1 MLRFVK
7 IKNNKDVVSFV
18 IMTAAISIVFSVI
31 LTVISLSIAN
41 PEALIYPSTYFVSVL
56 VPLIVA
62 PIVAT
67 TTARLVLQLEQTKN
81 QLEVINQI
89 DSLTNIYNRRFFW
102 ERTQQ
107 ELELAQKQDYP
118 VALILF
124 DIDNF
129 KTFNDTYG
137 HMLGDEILKL
147 CASTAANSI
156 RKSDYI
162 ARYGGEEFVVFLKD
176 CNAENAKRTAER
188 IRKNI
193 CAIEFTH
200 ENKPLSISVSLG
212 VVSPQKSPLV
222 LENLSQVADEAMYK
236 AKHEGK
242 NRFIWMA
249 A

>member
-7 IKNNKDVVSFV
+7 IKNNKHVVVFA
-18 IMTAAISIVFSVI
+18 ILTAVISIVFSLI
-31 LTVISLSIAN
+31 LTVISLAIAN

-62 PIVAT
+62 PIVGT
-67 TTARLVLQLEQTKN
+67 ITARLVLKLEQTKN
-81 QLEVINQI
+81 QLEVISQI

-107 ELELAQKQDYP
+107 ELELAKSQGYP

-129 KTFNDTYG
+129 KTFNDTHG

-147 CASTAANSI
+147 CAKTASDSI
-156 RKSDYI
+156 RKTDYI
-162 ARYGGEEFVVFLKD
+162 ARYGGEEFAVFLKD
-176 CNAENAKRTAER
+176 CNAENAQRTAER

-193 CAIEFTH
+193 SAIEFVH
-200 ENKPLSISVSLG
+200 ENKLLSISVSLG
-212 VVSPQKSPLV
+212 VVSPQNTSLI
-222 LENLSQVADEAMYK
+222 LENLAQVADEAMYQ

-249 A
+249 V